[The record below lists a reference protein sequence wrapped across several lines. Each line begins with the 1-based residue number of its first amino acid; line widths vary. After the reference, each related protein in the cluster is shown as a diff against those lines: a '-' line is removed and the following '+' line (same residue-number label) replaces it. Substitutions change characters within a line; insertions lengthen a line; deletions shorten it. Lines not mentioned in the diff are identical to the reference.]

1 MTTEEKVE
9 TPKAEPPPSTNGVK
23 AEAKADEPKAEAEKK
38 DEPKAEAKKDEAKA
52 EEPKAE
58 AKKDEPKADEPKK
71 ADGPPLPAGPPLP
84 PLPQLSAEALAK
96 AEKRK
101 AGRKKKEI
109 EYAVRL
115 NKITKRF
122 GVKTAVDGVSL
133 KIKQGSV
140 YGLIGPN
147 GAGKTTTF
155 SMMAGFLKPT
165 EGTIEML
172 GYEPTQVDELRSRVG
187 VLPQDAVL
195 PPTEKVG
202 EFLIHMAR
210 LQNVPADKAEE
221 EAREVLAE
229 VDGREWWGV
238 KCNALSHGMAKRV
251 QLAQALLGEP
261 EIVLLDEPTAGLDPR
276 VAYEV
281 RQLIKGRRG
290 RCTMIVSSHNL
301 QELEE
306 ICDGAAIL
314 DRGRV
319 VASGSISQLT
329 AASEEIHIKVAP
341 PLGGGK
347 SAQASVPMAALRE
360 IPVVKRVEFD
370 EEKSEVVVYFER
382 GQVDAETVIAHV
394 LWCLLNNQV
403 RVSGVTKG
411 KGLEQRVME
420 LT

>member
-1 MTTEEKVE
+1 MSETETNESPSVKAAPPPAVD
-9 TPKAEPPPSTNGVK
+9 PPAAEPPPV
-23 AEAKADEPKAEAEKK
+23 DPPKAEEKPKSEPPPAAVVSSADSDAGYSKKKKKK
-38 DEPKAEAKKDEAKA
+38 DV
-52 EEPKAE
+52 
-58 AKKDEPKADEPKK
+58 
-71 ADGPPLPAGPPLP
+71 
-84 PLPQLSAEALAK
+84 
-96 AEKRK
+96 
-101 AGRKKKEI
+101 

-122 GVKTAVDGVSL
+122 GNKTAVDGVSL

-155 SMMAGFLKPT
+155 SMMAGFLRPT

-172 GYEPTQVDELRSRVG
+172 GYGPTQVDELRARVG

-202 EFLIHMAR
+202 EFLVHMAR
-210 LQNVPADKAEE
+210 LQNIPADKAETA
-221 EAREVLAE
+221 AREVLAE
-229 VDGREWWGV
+229 VDGRDWWNV
-238 KCNALSHGMAKRV
+238 RCSSLSHGMAKRV
-251 QLAQALLGEP
+251 ALAQAIMGEP

-281 RQLIKGRRG
+281 RQLVRARKG
-290 RCTMIVSSHNL
+290 RCTLIVSSHNL

-319 VASGSISQLT
+319 IESGSMSQLT
-329 AASEEIHIKVAP
+329 AANQEIHIKISPTVGTP
-341 PLGGGK
+341 NGGPHR
-347 SAQASVPMAALRE
+347 SALASIPMDAVRAIPSVTQASFDTESDEL
-360 IPVVKRVEFD
+360 VVNFD
-370 EEKSEVVVYFER
+370 R
-382 GQVDAETVIAHV
+382 RQADAETVIGQV

-403 RVSGVTKG
+403 RISGVSKG

-420 LT
+420 LTE